1 MQLPHA
7 HGQAGVPLAVSDAPA
22 DADVL
27 ARTGF
32 ATRADLGQHFL
43 RSPEVARR
51 LLECAELPAGAQVL
65 EVGAGL
71 GTLSCAVVEA
81 GCRIWAVEKDVRLGA
96 LLLDKLRR
104 FGPRARVTI
113 ADVRSVDLDGGLELD
128 SVLLAI
134 LPFDWEL
141 SSALT
146 EHIFASAHRVV
157 RGLVVVPS
165 RTLDQYRAAEGEGGS
180 LRLEEVDGIS
190 RWEFWPKAPAPLRV
204 VSIERR

>member
-1 MQLPHA
+1 MQLPYA
-7 HGQAGVPLAVSDAPA
+7 HGQAGVPLAVPDAPA

-51 LLECAELPAGAQVL
+51 LLECAALPTGAQVL

-71 GTLSCAVVEA
+71 GTLSCAVVQA
-81 GCRIWAVEKDVRLGA
+81 GCRIWAVEKDVRLGT
-96 LLLDKLRR
+96 LLLDKLRP

-113 ADVRSVDLDGGLELD
+113 ADVRSVDLDGGLERG

-146 EHIFASAHRVV
+146 EHIFASTHNVV
-157 RGLVVVPS
+157 RGLVVIPS
-165 RTLDQYRAAEGEGGS
+165 RTLDQYRAAEGEGRG

-190 RWEFWPKAPAPLRV
+190 RREFWPQAPAPLRV

>member
-1 MQLPHA
+1 MQLPYA
-7 HGQAGVPLAVSDAPA
+7 PGQAGVPLVPDAPA

-32 ATRADLGQHFL
+32 AARADLGQHFL

-81 GCRIWAVEKDVRLGA
+81 GCRIWAVEKDVRLGTP
-96 LLLDKLRR
+96 LLDKLRP
-104 FGPRARVTI
+104 FGARARVTI
-113 ADVRSVDLDGGLELD
+113 ADVRSVDLDGGLERG

-146 EHIFASAHRVV
+146 EHIFVSTHNVV

-165 RTLDQYRAAEGEGGS
+165 RTLDQYRAAEGEGRG

-190 RWEFWPKAPAPLRV
+190 RREFWPQAPAPLRV